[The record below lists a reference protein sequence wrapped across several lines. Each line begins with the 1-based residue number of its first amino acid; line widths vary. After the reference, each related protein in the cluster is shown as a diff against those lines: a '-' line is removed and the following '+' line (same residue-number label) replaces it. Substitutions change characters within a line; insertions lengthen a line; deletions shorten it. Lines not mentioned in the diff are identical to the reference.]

1 MNLARIISGAGS
13 RRLATAPKQ
22 VEEHTVD
29 IAGRL
34 VPVTLKPN
42 ARAAR
47 FILRMEKSGNGV
59 RVTVPPRASTR
70 DALAFVLRQSD
81 WITERMAANPG
92 AIPFRA
98 GELLPV
104 RGQDH
109 RIVHV
114 PGRRGT
120 AWLETGADDGIPLVC
135 VTGQAE
141 HLPRR
146 LGDWLKREAR
156 RDLADAVERYTRLLD
171 VRHSRIALR
180 DQTSRWGSCSSNG
193 TLSFSW
199 RLIMAP
205 PDILDY
211 VAAHEAAHLI
221 EMNHSPAFWAH
232 VRRVCPHTDA
242 SKRWLKANGAG
253 LHRYG
258 INI

>member
-1 MNLARIISGAGS
+1 MNLARIISKTGAL
-13 RRLATAPKQ
+13 RRTSAPKQ
-22 VEEHTVD
+22 AEEHTVD

-42 ARAAR
+42 ARASR

-59 RVTVPPRASTR
+59 RVTVPPRASTG
-70 DALAFVLRQSD
+70 DALAFVLRQSG

-98 GELLPV
+98 GEVLPL
-104 RGQDH
+104 RGLDH
-109 RIVHV
+109 RIVHA

-120 AWLETGADDGIPLVC
+120 AWQEAGSNDELPSLC
-135 VTGQAE
+135 VTGQEE
-141 HLPRR
+141 HLSRR
-146 LGDWLKREAR
+146 LADWLKREAR
-156 RDLADAVERYTRLLD
+156 RDLADAVERYTGLLQ
-171 VRHSRIALR
+171 VRHSRITLR

-199 RLIMAP
+199 RLILAP

-221 EMNHSPAFWAH
+221 EMNHSPAFWDH

-242 SKRWLKANGAG
+242 SKQWLKANGAG

-258 INI
+258 AD